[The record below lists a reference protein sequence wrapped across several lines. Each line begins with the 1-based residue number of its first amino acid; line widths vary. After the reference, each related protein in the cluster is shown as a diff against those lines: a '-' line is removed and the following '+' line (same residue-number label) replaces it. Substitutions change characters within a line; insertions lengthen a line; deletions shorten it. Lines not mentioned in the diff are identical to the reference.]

1 MFELKRGSTL
11 TLATLFLSGMC
22 GSALAAA
29 PADWSDIEAK
39 SIVLFYPGQSTYD
52 WLLSE
57 THKKGYEK
65 VPAGAR
71 CFKCHEEDEE
81 SVGEARIDASELD
94 GIADKS
100 PTIEM
105 DVQAAYDAANLYLR
119 FQWLGDSEGSSEK
132 ADALGLLID
141 DGSVKRF
148 DKQGCWLTC
157 HNGMP
162 DTDNEAGAAAVG
174 AHPLFSG
181 KKDVKKYLSQSR
193 TADVESWD
201 KTKSADE
208 IAALRNSG
216 VFLDLIQ
223 WHAGSSKVVDGSVLD
238 YRTEDTGGQD
248 VTVLDS
254 SFDDGTYTV
263 VLQRK
268 LDTGHP
274 TEDKIMKAG
283 GVYTLGIAVHDN
295 DVDKRFHHTAFPI
308 SLGLGAEEAD
318 LMAAEQ

>member
-1 MFELKRGSTL
+1 MFEPGKRSTL
-11 TLATLFLSGMC
+11 TLATLFITGMC

-29 PADWSDIEAK
+29 PADWSDVDAK

-57 THKKGYEK
+57 THKKGYQK

-71 CFKCHEEDEE
+71 CIKCHEEEE
-81 SVGEARIDASELD
+81 EDFGDSLIDQSELEA
-94 GIADKS
+94 IADKS
-100 PTIEM
+100 GSIEM
-105 DVQAAYDAANLYLR
+105 DIQAAYDSTNLYLR
-119 FQWLGDSEGSSEK
+119 IQWEGDSGGSSEK
-132 ADALGLLID
+132 QDALAIMID
-141 DGSVKRF
+141 DGSVDRF

-162 DTDNEAGAAAVG
+162 DTDNEVGADAVA

-181 KKDVKKYLSQSR
+181 KKEVKKYLSQSR

-201 KTKSADE
+201 KTKSAAD
-208 IAALRNSG
+208 IAALRSSG

-223 WHAGSSKVVDGSVLD
+223 WKAGDNKAVDGSILE
-238 YRTEDTGGQD
+238 YRNEDAGQD
-248 VTVLDS
+248 VTVLES
-254 SFDDGTYTV
+254 SFEDDVYTV

-268 LDTGHP
+268 LNTGHP
-274 TEDKIMKAG
+274 KEDKIMKAG
-283 GVYTLGIAVHDN
+283 GVYTLGIAVHDDN
-295 DVDKRFHHTAFPI
+295 VDKRFHQTAFPF
-308 SLGLGAEEAD
+308 SLGLGADEAD